1 MKKGFIITI
10 DGPAGAGKTTIARA
24 LAQKLDIPLLE
35 SGALYRYL
43 TWRLINEQKELN
55 DFSSDQ
61 ELRNYLKEKFKEIV
75 VTLSK
80 EGTFLSY
87 NNKTLKEE
95 LRTKEVEELVSEVS
109 ANKIVREEITKFL
122 RELVKE
128 MKVVTE
134 GRDMGSVV
142 FPHADLKIYLT
153 AELEERAK
161 RRLKDVSD
169 RDFEEIK
176 RNLEKRD
183 LKDSTRSEAPLVI
196 PEGAVIIDTTHM
208 SIEEVLSK
216 IEGLIKEKL

>member
-35 SGALYRYL
+35 SGAFYRYI
-43 TWRLINEQKELN
+43 TWRLINEQRELK

-61 ELRNYLKEKFKEIV
+61 ELRDYLKEKLKEIV
-75 VTLSK
+75 VNLFK
-80 EGTFLSY
+80 EGTFISY
-87 NNKTLKEE
+87 KNKTLKEE

-109 ANKIVREEITKFL
+109 ANKIVREEITRFL

-134 GRDMGSVV
+134 GRDMGSVA
-142 FPHADLKIYLT
+142 FPQADLKIYLT

-169 RDFEEIK
+169 RNFEEIK

-183 LKDSTRSEAPLVI
+183 LKDSTRDEAPLVI
-196 PEGAVIIDTTHM
+196 PEGAVVIDTTHM
-208 SIEEVLSK
+208 AIEEVLSK

>member
-43 TWRLINEQKELN
+43 TWRLINEQKELK

-61 ELRNYLKEKFKEIV
+61 ELRDYLKEKLKEIV

-169 RDFEEIK
+169 RNFEEIK

-183 LKDSTRSEAPLVI
+183 LKDSTRDEAPLVI
-196 PEGAVIIDTTHM
+196 PEGAVVIDTTHM
-208 SIEEVLSK
+208 TIEEVLFK
-216 IEGLIKEKL
+216 IEGVIKEKL